1 MNIIYC
7 HHAEREV
14 KGSWTQEDGLTKLGK
29 KDAKIAGKMIAKHQ
43 NVKAIYTSPYF
54 RCKETAK
61 IINKYI
67 CAPIIEDAR
76 FNEFVRSDNIESW
89 VDLQNRI
96 VAALKDIVEKF
107 NDDDTI
113 LCVTSGVNIA
123 GFINYQLSLQASE
136 NMAFLGVI
144 SCSPIIFKFKKEK

>member
-7 HHAEREV
+7 HHAERDV
-14 KGSWTQEDGLTKLGK
+14 KGKPTQQDGLTQLGK
-29 KDAKIAGKMIAKHQ
+29 KDAKITGKMIAKHQ

-54 RCKETAK
+54 RCKQTAK

-67 CAPIIEDAR
+67 GVPIIEDAR
-76 FNEFVRSDNIESW
+76 FNEFVSKDNKESW
-89 VDLQNRI
+89 ADAQNRI
-96 VAALKDIVEKF
+96 VEALKDIVEKY
-107 NDDDTI
+107 NDEDAI
-113 LCVTSGVNIA
+113 VCVTSGVNIA

-144 SCSPIIFKFKKEK
+144 SCSPIIFKL